1 MTKFHQSFN
10 GLGISS
16 ASGTAPDHHVKH
28 ALTGAEFLMN
38 WTFYPVGQYEDF
50 RSQWAALNTSG
61 VNTPLL
67 DPDFFF
73 PLIETFATGKERIA
87 ICGDPAAPEAIGIFT
102 PVRALGWTTFQPL
115 QSPVSAW
122 LTRTPAFDEAM
133 LLSLAKALPGITLLL
148 AISQQD
154 PALAA
159 RPTDSA
165 RLATLDYIPTA
176 HIKVAGTFEDYWAG
190 RGKNLRH
197 NIKRQR
203 NRLKR
208 ESVETRLEWLTAPE
222 DMAGAVRDHGNLES
236 AGWKLD
242 AGGAIHADNAQGAAY
257 RALLGNF
264 ARRGKAIV
272 MRYFYGDTLVASDL
286 CISDDR
292 QLIVL
297 KTAYDESQQATS
309 PAHLMRHEAYTR
321 VFADQAVERIEFYG
335 RAMDWHRKW
344 TDDIRTMYHVNF
356 YPWPL
361 FKTLH
366 TMLKK
371 RGADEK

>member
-1 MTKFHQSFN
+1 
-10 GLGISS
+10 
-16 ASGTAPDHHVKH
+16 
-28 ALTGAEFLMN
+28 MN
-38 WTFYPVGQYEDF
+38 WTLYPVGQYEDF
-50 RSQWAALNTSG
+50 RAQWAALNAGG

-73 PLIETFATGKERIA
+73 PLIETFATGEERIA
-87 ICGDPAAPEAIGIFT
+87 VFGSPADPEAIGIFA
-102 PVRALGWTTFQPL
+102 PIRSVGWTTFQPL
-115 QSPVSAW
+115 QSPVGAW
-122 LTRTPAFDEAM
+122 LTKTPVFDEVPLM
-133 LLSLAKALPGITLLL
+133 SLAKALPGLTLLL

-154 PALAA
+154 PALVA

-165 RLATLDYIPTA
+165 RLTTLDYIPTA
-176 HIKVAGTFEDYWAG
+176 HIKVAGTFEAYWAG

-208 ESVETRLEWLTAPE
+208 ENIATRLEWLTAAE
-222 DMAGAVRDHGNLES
+222 DMADAVRDHGGLES

-242 AGGAIHADNAQGAAY
+242 AGGAIHADNDQGTAY

-272 MRYFYGDTLVASDL
+272 MRYFYDDKLVASDL

-297 KTAYDESQQATS
+297 KTAYDENQPSTS

-321 VFADQAVERIEFYG
+321 VFAEQAVERIEFYG

-344 TDDIRTMYHVNF
+344 TDDIRTMYHVNV
-356 YPWPL
+356 YPWAVFKPL
-361 FKTLH
+361 H
-366 TMLKK
+366 GMLMK
-371 RGADEK
+371 RAAAET